1 MGVHIN
7 EAWRHNLAGDINFA
21 AGMPIGKIANGDD
34 TVIGNGDIGRWRRLP
49 LPSITS
55 PPANNKSH

>member
-34 TVIGNGDIGRWRRLP
+34 TVIGNGDIGP
-49 LPSITS
+49 LAAAATAINYLAASE
-55 PPANNKSH
+55 